1 MHASELAR
9 LVQRLWR
16 TTLQLPLHESP
27 DAGPPPGAAL
37 TASIRFGGSMHAV
50 LSVTCGEA
58 LARQI
63 AASMFRA
70 RPDRISERDVH
81 DALGEVVNIVGGMA
95 KAVLE
100 PSSQLGLPQVT
111 QGDAAPTAL
120 VGGPV
125 ELTHELAFESQGG
138 RLIVRLARVVGA
150 G

>member
-1 MHASELAR
+1 MHA
-9 LVQRLWR
+9 
-16 TTLQLPLHESP
+16 
-27 DAGPPPGAAL
+27 
-37 TASIRFGGSMHAV
+37 F

-100 PSSQLGLPQVT
+100 PSAQLGLPQVT
-111 QGDAAPTAL
+111 QGDAAPAAL
-120 VGGPV
+120 MGAPV
-125 ELTHELAFESQGG
+125 ELAHELAFESQGG
-138 RLIVRLARVVGA
+138 RLIVRLGRVVGA